1 MFAIR
6 RNTVEF
12 PARSSAPDRPPLKPA
27 GPDVSLPRTLFR
39 SVSQM
44 NTIGVSGRSAGCVGV
59 LRMTDYKV
67 RLDVYNGPLDLLLYL
82 IRRNEIDIYD
92 IPIAVVTEQYCRY
105 CEALHV
111 IDPNLAGDFLVMA
124 ATLMELKSRMLLPRP
139 PAEDESA
146 DGEAVV
152 DPRSDLIRQLLEYKR
167 FKDASFRIGEAAAL
181 QAQRWPRGVEPQ
193 HATPPGEID
202 LEDVQ
207 IWDLVAAFNQV
218 LSATGRG
225 PITHDVIVD
234 DTPLA
239 QHAADI
245 LEQLSAAGG
254 TLRFH
259 EVFAGQPR
267 ARLIGLFLALL
278 ELIRQARVQAA
289 QTETFGPIELVLLS
303 AEPVTI
309 VDEYVT
315 LLPDMQAATMS
326 PREDLASEADEVAM
340 GDDDTAGDDD
350 EFPEL
355 DAIRTDFDEPP
366 TAGPVGG

>member
-1 MFAIR
+1 MI
-6 RNTVEF
+6 
-12 PARSSAPDRPPLKPA
+12 
-27 GPDVSLPRTLFR
+27 
-39 SVSQM
+39 
-44 NTIGVSGRSAGCVGV
+44 
-59 LRMTDYKV
+59 DYKV

-92 IPIAVVTEQYCRY
+92 IPIATVTEQYCRY
-105 CEALHV
+105 CEAFNV

-124 ATLMELKSRMLLPRP
+124 ATLMEIKSRMLLPRP
-139 PAEDESA
+139 PAEDESL
-146 DGEAVV
+146 DGEAAI
-152 DPRSDLIRQLLEYKR
+152 DPRNDLIRQLLEYKR

-245 LEQLSAAGG
+245 LDQLSAAGG
-254 TLRFH
+254 ALRFDQI
-259 EVFAGQPR
+259 FAGQAR

-278 ELIRQARVQAA
+278 ELIRQARVTAA
-289 QTETFGPIELVLLS
+289 QAGTFGPIELILLS

-315 LLPDMQAATMS
+315 LLPDSQEASTS
-326 PREDLASEADEVAM
+326 PRHGASAETDGERAEALHAAV
-340 GDDDTAGDDD
+340 GDDDAADADDA
-350 EFPEL
+350 FPEL

-366 TAGPVGG
+366 PAGPGGA